1 MLILDFDVQVT
12 KDVVF
17 LQISLF
23 GSGQLKVFAALNEN
37 FLPMVNW
44 RDWEMMVDLHFERM
58 KNLL

>member
-1 MLILDFDVQVT
+1 MLILDSDVQVT
-12 KDVVF
+12 KDVF
-17 LQISLF
+17 LQIVLF

-37 FLPMVNW
+37 FLLMVNW